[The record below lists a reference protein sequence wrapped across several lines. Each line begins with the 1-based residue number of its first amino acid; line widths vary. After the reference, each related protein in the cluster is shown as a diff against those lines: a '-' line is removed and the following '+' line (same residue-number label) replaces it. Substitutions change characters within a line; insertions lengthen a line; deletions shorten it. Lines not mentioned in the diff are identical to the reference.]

1 MRGSGLVMNKEVR
14 KVFRLED
21 GGVFKEVNF
30 KDLKKDDMFKMYE
43 PDGMLVS
50 DKNDRVLFTCISDAY
65 INDGVYTVDINGS

>member
-1 MRGSGLVMNKEVR
+1 
-14 KVFRLED
+14 
-21 GGVFKEVNF
+21 
-30 KDLKKDDMFKMYE
+30 MYE